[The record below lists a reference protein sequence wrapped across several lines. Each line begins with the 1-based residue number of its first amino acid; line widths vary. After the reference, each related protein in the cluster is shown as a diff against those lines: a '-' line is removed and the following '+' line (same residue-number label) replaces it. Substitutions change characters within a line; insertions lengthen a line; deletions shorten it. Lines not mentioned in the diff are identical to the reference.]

1 MRRVNSEGTLRRQAS
16 NARRLAMSDSRRRG
30 RSTSSFP
37 FSREL
42 ERTSVPVAAVVP
54 PVRCNCCTREEV
66 MAVYDLFHSLSKDGK
81 RVVSRMDFFA
91 GLKEQVS
98 LDFLRLSRRS
108 RLLDRFRQSA
118 ADITLDELLALMW
131 PRATA
136 EDLKQMRSWV
146 ALREASLT
154 VTESPETDY
163 DGVKTEL
170 GRLFK
175 LA

>member
-1 MRRVNSEGTLRRQAS
+1 
-16 NARRLAMSDSRRRG
+16 
-30 RSTSSFP
+30 
-37 FSREL
+37 
-42 ERTSVPVAAVVP
+42 
-54 PVRCNCCTREEV
+54 

-81 RVVSRMDFFA
+81 SVVSRMDFFA